1 MKNVQR
7 IKMPGTVDKTFYETG
22 KWLLAVA
29 VAAAIFIRVFGDS
42 WLTKV
47 PDCYFETVTGLYCPG
62 CGGTRSVI
70 ALVQGDILK
79 SFICHPVVLYAAV
92 VYAVFMIRMFMLI
105 HRDRSGYH
113 TSVTDASATGTSV
126 PEASVSGASSAG
138 TSVPG
143 ASVTDVSSA
152 GNPISCTVAAGS
164 LNKKDVRRTAFDR
177 KKQDKVRTGYRDG
190 RILIF
195 IYIGIALTIVQW
207 IIKLVL
213 LIKYDIHLI

>member
-126 PEASVSGASSAG
+126 PEASV
-138 TSVPG
+138 
-143 ASVTDVSSA
+143 TDVSSA
-152 GNPISCTVAAGS
+152 DNPISCTVAAGS

-207 IIKLVL
+207 IVKLVL

>member
-126 PEASVSGASSAG
+126 
-138 TSVPG
+138 
-143 ASVTDVSSA
+143 TDVSSA

-207 IIKLVL
+207 IMKLVL

>member
-1 MKNVQR
+1 
-7 IKMPGTVDKTFYETG
+7 MPGTVDKTFYETG

-29 VAAAIFIRVFGDS
+29 VAAAIFIRMFGDS

-138 TSVPG
+138 
-143 ASVTDVSSA
+143 
-152 GNPISCTVAAGS
+152 NPISCTVAAGS

-207 IIKLVL
+207 IVKLVL

>member
-126 PEASVSGASSAG
+126 
-138 TSVPG
+138 
-143 ASVTDVSSA
+143 TDVSSA

>member
-1 MKNVQR
+1 MQNVQR

-29 VAAAIFIRVFGDS
+29 VAAAIFIRMFGDS

-138 TSVPG
+138 
-143 ASVTDVSSA
+143 
-152 GNPISCTVAAGS
+152 NPISCTVAAGS

-207 IIKLVL
+207 IVKLVL

>member
-1 MKNVQR
+1 MQNVQR

-29 VAAAIFIRVFGDS
+29 VAAAIFIRMFGDS

-126 PEASVSGASSAG
+126 
-138 TSVPG
+138 
-143 ASVTDVSSA
+143 TDVSSA

-207 IIKLVL
+207 IVKLVL

>member
-1 MKNVQR
+1 
-7 IKMPGTVDKTFYETG
+7 
-22 KWLLAVA
+22 
-29 VAAAIFIRVFGDS
+29 
-42 WLTKV
+42 
-47 PDCYFETVTGLYCPG
+47 
-62 CGGTRSVI
+62 
-70 ALVQGDILK
+70 
-79 SFICHPVVLYAAV
+79 
-92 VYAVFMIRMFMLI
+92 MLI

-113 TSVTDASATGTSV
+113 TSVSEASETGT
-126 PEASVSGASSAG
+126 PIIGASVSGASSAG

-207 IIKLVL
+207 IVKLVL

>member
-1 MKNVQR
+1 
-7 IKMPGTVDKTFYETG
+7 MPGTVDKTFYETG

-126 PEASVSGASSAG
+126 
-138 TSVPG
+138 
-143 ASVTDVSSA
+143 TDVSSA
-152 GNPISCTVAAGS
+152 GNHISCTVAAGS

-207 IIKLVL
+207 IMKLVL